1 MNSRIQ
7 AILENRGGNHLLPF
21 FWQHGESEAVLRE
34 EMARIHEA
42 AIGAVCV
49 ESRPHPDF
57 CGPRWWQ
64 DMDIIMDEARR
75 RGMKVWVLDDAHFP
89 TGFANGWIRDKYPE
103 HKKIYLSERHLDVVG
118 PQAGSSV
125 LLERWLRA
133 PTAGNGWKFA
143 DEDRLLAVV
152 ALPLT
157 PAGGPAG
164 GPALDL
170 TARVADGRLYWD
182 IPTGHWRFFMIVQTP
197 YGGGDPY
204 YINPIDRA
212 SAHVL
217 IEAVYE
223 PHYARYKA
231 DFGQTLAGFFSD
243 EPNIGNGGG
252 LYNVSPGRNGLVLPW
267 RKDLLPD
274 LAREF
279 GGDVITS
286 LPGLWHDIGAATP
299 AVRYAYMNLVSRL
312 YGECF
317 AGQIGAWC
325 VERGVEYIGHII
337 EDNDAHTRL
346 GASAPHF
353 FRAMDGQTMSGIDVV
368 LGQVRPGLDQR
379 PFNWATWSGD
389 PADGEFYHYAL
400 AKLGASH
407 AHIDPKK
414 QGRAMCEIFGAYGWT
429 AGLRLMKWLTD
440 HMLVRGINHFVPHA
454 FSAKEF
460 PDPDCPPHFYARGKN
475 PQYRHF
481 RLLMEYTNRLSHL
494 LSGGRHVAEA
504 AVLYHAEAEWSGAYM
519 SVKEPMRV
527 LMQAQLDADIVPA
540 DVLACGASVTD
551 GKLRINREGYGCL
564 IVPWARR
571 LPRAVAATLRS
582 LLEQGVKIAFVQE
595 WPSATTE
602 DGAGTDGLQ
611 ELRRHPN
618 ACVTE
623 LEKLPALL
631 RTWGLIGVRTRTR
644 EPYLRRYEYRH
655 DGLPVWMF
663 FNEDPCQTI
672 RTSVYLE
679 GADRVVAY
687 DPFANR
693 LSAISGRPEDSGRR
707 VELELSPDESVIL
720 LSGDVP
726 EAPMATRWSDAER
739 TIPLS
744 FSAWQ
749 VSTALSEAYPVFTP
763 WRTLESLGNLCQPG
777 LLPDFAGTIRY
788 DTRFARNAP
797 TGENVLLDLGEVGE
811 VAQVWL
817 NGTALGTRICRPY
830 IFDAAEALRSG
841 ENTLRVEVTNT
852 LVYAI
857 KDDFSR
863 YLSQDP
869 SGLIGPVRL
878 REVDR
883 EARAEST
890 STDAAPAFLQ
900 APSST
905 ARGGTT
911 PAWS

>member
-1 MNSRIQ
+1 MRAATIIGNQRIQ
-7 AILENRGGNHLLPF
+7 EVLDNRHGNHLLPF

-34 EMARIHEA
+34 EMARINEA
-42 AIGAVCV
+42 SIGAVCV

-57 CGPRWWQ
+57 CGPQWWQ

-89 TGFANGWIRDKYPE
+89 TGFANGWIRDKFPE

-118 PQAGSSV
+118 PQAGASV
-125 LLERWLRA
+125 LIERWLRA
-133 PTAGNGWKFA
+133 PTAGNGWQFA
-143 DEDRLLAVV
+143 AEDRLLAVV
-152 ALPLT
+152 AMPLT
-157 PAGGPAG
+157 PTGVSTGATPM
-164 GPALDL
+164 DL
-170 TARVADGRLYWD
+170 TAQVADGRLFWD
-182 IPTGHWRFFMIVQTP
+182 IPPGHWRVFMLVQTP
-197 YGGGDPY
+197 CGGGEPN

-223 PHYARYKA
+223 PHYARYKT
-231 DFGQTLAGFFSD
+231 DFGQTFAGFFSD

-252 LYNVSPGRNGLVLPW
+252 LYNVSLGRPGLVLPW
-267 RKDLLPD
+267 RKDLLSD

-279 GGDVITS
+279 DGDLITS
-286 LPGLWHDIGAATP
+286 LPGLWYDSGAATP

-368 LGQVRPGLDQR
+368 LGQIRPGLDQR
-379 PFNWATWSGD
+379 AFNWATWSGD

-414 QGRAMCEIFGAYGWT
+414 HGRAMCEIFGAYGWT

-440 HMLVRGINHFVPHA
+440 HMLVRGINTYVPHA

-460 PDPDCPPHFYARGKN
+460 PDPDCPPHFYACGKN

-481 RLLMEYTNRLSHL
+481 RLLMEYTNRVSHL
-494 LSGGRHVAEA
+494 LSDGRHIAEA
-504 AVLYHAEAEWSGAYM
+504 AVLYHAEAEWSGDTM

-540 DVLACGASVTD
+540 DVLASGASVGE
-551 GKLRINREGYGCL
+551 GKLRINHETYGCL
-564 IVPWARR
+564 IVPWAQR
-571 LPRAVAATLRS
+571 LPRAIVTTVLS
-582 LLEQGVKIAFVQE
+582 LAKQGVKIVCVRD
-595 WPSATTE
+595 WPSAITE
-602 DGAGTDGLQ
+602 VASTGDELQ
-611 ELRRHPN
+611 TLRRHPN
-618 ACVTE
+618 ACVAE
-623 LEKLPALL
+623 LESLPALL
-631 RTWGLIGVRTRTR
+631 RTWGLTGVRTSSR

-655 DGLPVWMF
+655 DGLSVWMF
-663 FNEDPCQTI
+663 FNEDPYKAI

-679 GADRVVAY
+679 GAERVVAY

-693 LSAISGRPEDSGRR
+693 LAAMPACKEDSGRR
-707 VELELSPDESVIL
+707 VELALSPDESVIL
-720 LSGDVP
+720 LSGDVS
-726 EAPMATRWSDAER
+726 EALVVARWSDAR
-739 TIPLS
+739 RVVTWQPS
-744 FSAWQ
+744 SWQ
-749 VSTALSEAYPVFTP
+749 VSTAVSEAYPAFTP
-763 WRTLESLGNLCQPG
+763 WRSLDGLVNLCQPG
-777 LLPDFAGTIRY
+777 LLPDFSGTIRY
-788 DTRFARNAP
+788 DTRFTANVP
-797 TGENVLLDLGEVGE
+797 GGENVCLDLGEVGE

-830 IFDAAEALRSG
+830 IFDATAALQSG
-841 ENTLRVEVTNT
+841 DNTLRIEVTNT
-852 LVYAI
+852 LVYAL

-869 SGLIGPVRL
+869 SGLLGPVRL
-878 REVDR
+878 RC
-883 EARAEST
+883 
-890 STDAAPAFLQ
+890 L
-900 APSST
+900 
-905 ARGGTT
+905 
-911 PAWS
+911 